1 MLALRGEGELTWTV
15 RNPTDRTLRLALAD
29 DLAPSLRATTRRVR
43 GTVPGGATLR
53 SSTALRPSRRGRF
66 EIRHLVVRVEGPL
79 GLGARQRRI
88 DQPDLLRV
96 HPAFP
101 SREEAELR
109 INKARIL
116 EVGLRSAKGRG
127 GGTEFDQL
135 REYGVDDEVR
145 RIDWAATARAGKA
158 MVRTYR
164 AERNQN
170 VLLLLDNGR
179 VMAGQVAD
187 VPRVEHAM
195 DALMCLTTVATRL
208 GDRCGLVAFDRTV
221 RSVLPARS
229 GRDQLGRVAEAMF
242 DLEPALAE
250 SDYRGAF
257 TQALARFKR
266 RSLIVL
272 FTDLVEQ
279 AVGESLLP
287 ALPLLVRHHVVIV
300 AAVRDPTSCG
310 GPPSRPTTRRTPTE
324 PPPPPWPSPSA
335 TAPPPASTAWAPS
348 SSTPPPASSPPSSP
362 TPISTSRPEVAC
374 SRRQRLSVSGRR
386 RSEVGGLDG
395 FAARLDDDVD
405 GADLSEAVGDGIGM
419 PAALHE
425 PMHAFGWRPRRQVRR
440 DAEALLFGVDAGQTA
455 AGGVSRIG
463 AVHVRDHGPF
473 GVVVVTNEGPPAGT
487 DEHGDDHQHRGE
499 VPMPHVVTRACRAAA
514 RSLARCFSSCSCS
527 PKAPV

>member
-1 MLALRGEGELTWTV
+1 MPTRRTALVAAGLALVVLAIPADGLLRVLLIANVGLLAVVLVDVALATDPMRLDVRRSLPPVLALRGEGELTWTV
-15 RNPTDRTLRLALAD
+15 RNPTDRRLRVALAD
-29 DLAPSLRATTRRVR
+29 DLAPSLRATTRRLR
-43 GTVPGGATLR
+43 GTLPPGATLR
-53 SSTALRPSRRGRF
+53 TTTALRPSRRGRF

-79 GLGARQRRI
+79 GLGGRQRRFER
-88 DQPDLLRV
+88 PEVLRV

-116 EVGLRSAKGRG
+116 EVGLRSARGRG

-145 RIDWAATARAGKA
+145 RIDWAATARSGKA

-208 GDRCGLVAFDRTV
+208 GDRCGLVTFDRTV
-221 RSVLPARS
+221 RSVLPARA
-229 GRDQLGRVAEAMF
+229 GRGQLGRVAEAMF
-242 DLEPALAE
+242 DLEPALVE

-257 TQALARFKR
+257 TQALARFRR

-287 ALPLLVRHHVVIV
+287 ALPLLVRHHVVLI
-300 AAVRDPTSCG
+300 AAVRDPDVVRWATQ
-310 GPPSRPTTRRTPTE
+310 PPE
-324 PPPPPWPSPSA
+324 ESA
-335 TAPPPASTAWAPS
+335 
-348 SSTPPPASSPPSSP
+348 
-362 TPISTSRPEVAC
+362 
-374 SRRQRLSVSGRR
+374 
-386 RSEVGGLDG
+386 
-395 FAARLDDDVD
+395 
-405 GADLSEAVGDGIGM
+405 
-419 PAALHE
+419 
-425 PMHAFGWRPRRQVRR
+425 
-440 DAEALLFGVDAGQTA
+440 DAY
-455 AGGVSRIG
+455 
-463 AVHVRDHGPF
+463 
-473 GVVVVTNEGPPAGT
+473 
-487 DEHGDDHQHRGE
+487 
-499 VPMPHVVTRACRAAA
+499 RAAA
-514 RSLARCFSSCSCS
+514 ATMALAERDRAIARLRGMGAVVLDA
-527 PKAPV
+527 PPGHLAPRLADTYLNLKARGGL

>member
-1 MLALRGEGELTWTV
+1 VRPVPTRRTGLVAALVAVVVLVLPVDGVGRIILVANAALLLAVFVDVALAVDPRRLEVARDHPPVIALRAVGELTWRV
-15 RNPTDRTLRLALAD
+15 RNPSDRTLRLALAD
-29 DLAPSLRATTRRVR
+29 ELAPSLRSSTRRLR
-43 GTVPGGATLR
+43 ATLPGGAALT
-53 SSTALRPSRRGRF
+53 STATLRPSRRGRF
-66 EIRHLVVRVEGPL
+66 ELRGLVLRVEGPL
-79 GLGARQRRI
+79 GIGARQRRLPI
-88 DQPDLLRV
+88 ASVLRV

-109 INKARIL
+109 ITRARVL
-116 EVGLRSAKGRG
+116 EVGLRSARGRG

-221 RSVLPARS
+221 RAVLPARS
-229 GRDQLGRVAEAMF
+229 GRDQLGRMAEAMF
-242 DLEPALAE
+242 DLEPVLAE

-257 TQALARFKR
+257 THALARFRR

-287 ALPLLVRHHVVIV
+287 ALPLLVRHHIVVI
-300 AAVRDPTSCG
+300 AAVRDPDVVG
-310 GPPSRPTTRRTPTE
+310 WAVRPPEEVADAYR
-324 PPPPPWPSPSA
+324 A
-335 TAPPPASTAWAPS
+335 TAATLALAERDRAIARLRGMGAVVIDAAPGQL
-348 SSTPPPASSPPSSP
+348 AP
-362 TPISTSRPEVAC
+362 TLADTYLDLKAR
-374 SRRQRLSVSGRR
+374 
-386 RSEVGGLDG
+386 GGL
-395 FAARLDDDVD
+395 
-405 GADLSEAVGDGIGM
+405 
-419 PAALHE
+419 
-425 PMHAFGWRPRRQVRR
+425 
-440 DAEALLFGVDAGQTA
+440 
-455 AGGVSRIG
+455 
-463 AVHVRDHGPF
+463 
-473 GVVVVTNEGPPAGT
+473 
-487 DEHGDDHQHRGE
+487 
-499 VPMPHVVTRACRAAA
+499 
-514 RSLARCFSSCSCS
+514 
-527 PKAPV
+527 

>member
-1 MLALRGEGELTWTV
+1 
-15 RNPTDRTLRLALAD
+15 
-29 DLAPSLRATTRRVR
+29 
-43 GTVPGGATLR
+43 
-53 SSTALRPSRRGRF
+53 
-66 EIRHLVVRVEGPL
+66 VVARIDGPL
-79 GLGARQRRI
+79 RVGARQRRLAL
-88 DQPDLLRV
+88 PGLLRV

-109 INKARIL
+109 ITRARVL

-195 DALMCLTTVATRL
+195 DALMCLTAVATRL

-221 RSVLPARS
+221 RAVLPARA

-242 DLEPALAE
+242 DLEPVLAE

-257 TQALARFKR
+257 THALARFRR

-287 ALPLLVRHHVVIV
+287 ALPLLVRHHIV
-300 AAVRDPTSCG
+300 LIAAVRDPDVVGWTTS
-310 GPPSRPTTRRTPTE
+310 
-324 PPPPPWPSPSA
+324 
-335 TAPPPASTAWAPS
+335 PPADATEAYRSTAATLALAERDRAIARLRGLGAVVIDAAPGQL
-348 SSTPPPASSPPSSP
+348 AP
-362 TPISTSRPEVAC
+362 TLADTYLGLKAR
-374 SRRQRLSVSGRR
+374 
-386 RSEVGGLDG
+386 GGL
-395 FAARLDDDVD
+395 
-405 GADLSEAVGDGIGM
+405 
-419 PAALHE
+419 
-425 PMHAFGWRPRRQVRR
+425 
-440 DAEALLFGVDAGQTA
+440 
-455 AGGVSRIG
+455 
-463 AVHVRDHGPF
+463 
-473 GVVVVTNEGPPAGT
+473 
-487 DEHGDDHQHRGE
+487 
-499 VPMPHVVTRACRAAA
+499 
-514 RSLARCFSSCSCS
+514 
-527 PKAPV
+527 

>member
-1 MLALRGEGELTWTV
+1 MRPVPTRRTALVAIALALVVLWLPVDGILRVLLAVDLALAGLVLVDVLLAVDPRRLEVARDLAPVLALRGSGELTWSV
-15 RNPTDRTLRLALAD
+15 RNPTDRTVRLALAD
-29 DLAPSLRATTRRVR
+29 ELAPSLRATTRRLR
-43 GTVPGGATLR
+43 GTLPGGAVLR
-53 SSTALRPSRRGRF
+53 STTELRPSRRGRF
-66 EIRHLVVRVEGPL
+66 EIAGLVLRIEGPL
-79 GLGARQRRI
+79 GIGARQRRI
-88 DQPDLLRV
+88 PVTSRLRV

-109 INKARIL
+109 VTRARIL

-208 GDRCGLVAFDRTV
+208 GDRCGLVAFDRRV
-221 RSVLPARS
+221 RAVLPARA
-229 GRDQLGRVAEAMF
+229 GHDQLGRVAEAMF
-242 DLEPALAE
+242 DLEPALVE

-257 TQALARFKR
+257 THALARFRR

-287 ALPLLVRHHVVIV
+287 ALPLLVRHHIVLV
-300 AAVRDPTSCG
+300 AAVRDPDVAGWARAVPADASDAYR
-310 GPPSRPTTRRTPTE
+310 SAAAAMAMAERDR
-324 PPPPPWPSPSA
+324 A
-335 TAPPPASTAWAPS
+335 TARLRGLGAVVIDALPGQLAPQLAD
-348 SSTPPPASSPPSSP
+348 TY
-362 TPISTSRPEVAC
+362 
-374 SRRQRLSVSGRR
+374 
-386 RSEVGGLDG
+386 LD
-395 FAARLDDDVD
+395 LK
-405 GADLSEAVGDGIGM
+405 
-419 PAALHE
+419 
-425 PMHAFGWRPRRQVRR
+425 
-440 DAEALLFGVDAGQTA
+440 
-455 AGGVSRIG
+455 AGGR
-463 AVHVRDHGPF
+463 
-473 GVVVVTNEGPPAGT
+473 
-487 DEHGDDHQHRGE
+487 
-499 VPMPHVVTRACRAAA
+499 
-514 RSLARCFSSCSCS
+514 L
-527 PKAPV
+527 

>member
-1 MLALRGEGELTWTV
+1 MRPVPTRRTALVALAVAARRARCSRSTGCGRCSLLANLALLVVVLLDVALAVDPRRLEIERDLPPVIALRGDAASSPGGCGTP
-15 RNPTDRTLRLALAD
+15 PTARCASRWPTSWR
-29 DLAPSLRATTRRVR
+29 PSLRASTRRLR
-43 GTVPGGATLR
+43 GTVPGRRHAAHRRPRCARAGEAASR
-53 SSTALRPSRRGRF
+53 STGWSCGSRARSGSAPASGGSPSPGSSA
-66 EIRHLVVRVEGPL
+66 I
-79 GLGARQRRI
+79 
-88 DQPDLLRV
+88 

-109 INKARIL
+109 ITRARIL

-221 RSVLPARS
+221 RAVLPARS

-242 DLEPALAE
+242 DLEPVLAE

-257 TQALARFKR
+257 THALARFRR

-287 ALPLLVRHHVVIV
+287 ALPLLVRHHIV
-300 AAVRDPTSCG
+300 LIAAVRDPDVVG
-310 GPPSRPTTRRTPTE
+310 
-324 PPPPPWPSPSA
+324 WA
-335 TAPPPASTAWAPS
+335 TASPDDASDAYRATAATLALAERDRAIARLRGLGAIVIDAPPGQLAP
-348 SSTPPPASSPPSSP
+348 
-362 TPISTSRPEVAC
+362 
-374 SRRQRLSVSGRR
+374 RLADTYLELKAR
-386 RSEVGGLDG
+386 GGL
-395 FAARLDDDVD
+395 
-405 GADLSEAVGDGIGM
+405 
-419 PAALHE
+419 
-425 PMHAFGWRPRRQVRR
+425 
-440 DAEALLFGVDAGQTA
+440 
-455 AGGVSRIG
+455 
-463 AVHVRDHGPF
+463 
-473 GVVVVTNEGPPAGT
+473 
-487 DEHGDDHQHRGE
+487 
-499 VPMPHVVTRACRAAA
+499 
-514 RSLARCFSSCSCS
+514 
-527 PKAPV
+527 

>member
-1 MLALRGEGELTWTV
+1 MIPVPTRRTAAVAAALALVVLAIPGDGLLRVLVVTNLLLLLVVLVDAALAVDPARLEIHRSLPPVISLRGEGELTWAV
-15 RNPTDRTLRLALAD
+15 RNPTERTLHIGLAD
-29 DLAPSLRATTRRVR
+29 DLAPSLRASARRVR
-43 GTVPGGATLR
+43 GRVPGGATLR
-53 SSTALRPSRRGRF
+53 SSTPLRPSRRGRF
-66 EIRHLVVRVEGPL
+66 VIRHLVVRVDGPL
-79 GLGARQRRI
+79 GLGARQRRLHR
-88 DQPDLLRV
+88 PDLLRV

-109 INKARIL
+109 LNRARIL

-287 ALPLLVRHHVVIV
+287 ALPLLVRHHVVVI
-300 AAVRDPTSCG
+300 AAVRDPDVVRWATQ
-310 GPPSRPTTRRTPTE
+310 PPDE
-324 PPPPPWPSPSA
+324 P
-335 TAPPPASTAWAPS
+335 
-348 SSTPPPASSPPSSP
+348 
-362 TPISTSRPEVAC
+362 
-374 SRRQRLSVSGRR
+374 
-386 RSEVGGLDG
+386 
-395 FAARLDDDVD
+395 
-405 GADLSEAVGDGIGM
+405 ADAY
-419 PAALHE
+419 
-425 PMHAFGWRPRRQVRR
+425 
-440 DAEALLFGVDAGQTA
+440 
-455 AGGVSRIG
+455 
-463 AVHVRDHGPF
+463 
-473 GVVVVTNEGPPAGT
+473 
-487 DEHGDDHQHRGE
+487 
-499 VPMPHVVTRACRAAA
+499 RAAA
-514 RSLARCFSSCSCS
+514 ASMALAERERATARLHGMGAIVVDAPPGQIA
-527 PKAPV
+527 PKLADTYLDLKARGGL

>member
-1 MLALRGEGELTWTV
+1 MPTRRTAVVAAALALLVLAVPTDGLLVVLLAANLALLVVVLVDVALAVDPARLEVSRDLPPVLVLRSTGELTWQL
-15 RNPTDRTLRLALAD
+15 RNPTERRVRVALAD
-29 DLAPSLRATTRRVR
+29 ELAPSLRATTRRIR
-43 GTVPGGATLR
+43 GRIPAGATLR
-53 SSTALRPSRRGRF
+53 STIALQPSRRGRF
-66 EIRHLVVRVEGPL
+66 LVRSLVVRVEGPL
-79 GLGARQRRI
+79 GVGARQRRL
-88 DQPDLLRV
+88 DRPDLLRV

-101 SREEAELR
+101 SREDAELR

-127 GGTEFDQL
+127 GGTEFDQI

-179 VMAGQVAD
+179 VMAGQVAQ

-221 RSVLPARS
+221 RAVLPARA
-229 GRDQLGRVAEAMF
+229 GRDQLGRVADAMY

-257 TQALARFKR
+257 TQALARFRR

-287 ALPLLVRHHVVIV
+287 ALPLLVRHHIVLV
-300 AAVRDPTSCG
+300 AAVRDPDVV
-310 GPPSRPTTRRTPTE
+310 RWATE
-324 PPPPPWPSPSA
+324 PPA
-335 TAPPPASTAWAPS
+335 GST
-348 SSTPPPASSPPSSP
+348 
-362 TPISTSRPEVAC
+362 
-374 SRRQRLSVSGRR
+374 
-386 RSEVGGLDG
+386 
-395 FAARLDDDVD
+395 
-405 GADLSEAVGDGIGM
+405 EAY
-419 PAALHE
+419 
-425 PMHAFGWRPRRQVRR
+425 
-440 DAEALLFGVDAGQTA
+440 
-455 AGGVSRIG
+455 
-463 AVHVRDHGPF
+463 
-473 GVVVVTNEGPPAGT
+473 
-487 DEHGDDHQHRGE
+487 
-499 VPMPHVVTRACRAAA
+499 RAAA
-514 RSLARCFSSCSCS
+514 ATMALAERDRATARLRGMGAVVIDA
-527 PKAPV
+527 PPGQLAPRLADAYLELKARGGL

>member
-1 MLALRGEGELTWTV
+1 MRPVPTRRTALLALVVALVVLLLPIDGLWGVLLPANLVLVGVVLLDVALAVDPRRLHIERELPPVIALRGKAELTWRV
-15 RNPTDRTLRLALAD
+15 RNPTDRTLHVALAD
-29 DLAPSLRATTRRVR
+29 ELAPSLRASTRRLR

-53 SSTALRPSRRGRF
+53 TTASLQPSRRGRF
-66 EIRHLVVRVEGPL
+66 EIGGLVVRVEGPL
-79 GLGARQRRI
+79 GVGARQRRVAV
-88 DQPDLLRV
+88 PSGLRI

-109 INKARIL
+109 LTRARIL

-221 RSVLPARS
+221 RAVLPARS

-242 DLEPALAE
+242 DLEPVLAE

-257 TQALARFKR
+257 THALARFRR
-266 RSLIVL
+266 RSMIVL

-279 AVGESLLP
+279 AVGEALLP
-287 ALPLLVRHHVVIV
+287 ALPLLVRHHIVLV
-300 AAVRDPTSCG
+300 AAVRDPDVVG
-310 GPPSRPTTRRTPTE
+310 
-324 PPPPPWPSPSA
+324 WA
-335 TAPPPASTAWAPS
+335 TAPP
-348 SSTPPPASSPPSSP
+348 
-362 TPISTSRPEVAC
+362 
-374 SRRQRLSVSGRR
+374 
-386 RSEVGGLDG
+386 
-395 FAARLDDDVD
+395 DDVSH
-405 GADLSEAVGDGIGM
+405 AYRATAATL
-419 PAALHE
+419 ALHE
-425 PMHAFGWRPRRQVRR
+425 RDRAIARLRGLGAIVIDAPPGQLAPRLADTYLELKAR
-440 DAEALLFGVDAGQTA
+440 
-455 AGGVSRIG
+455 GG
-463 AVHVRDHGPF
+463 
-473 GVVVVTNEGPPAGT
+473 
-487 DEHGDDHQHRGE
+487 
-499 VPMPHVVTRACRAAA
+499 
-514 RSLARCFSSCSCS
+514 L
-527 PKAPV
+527 